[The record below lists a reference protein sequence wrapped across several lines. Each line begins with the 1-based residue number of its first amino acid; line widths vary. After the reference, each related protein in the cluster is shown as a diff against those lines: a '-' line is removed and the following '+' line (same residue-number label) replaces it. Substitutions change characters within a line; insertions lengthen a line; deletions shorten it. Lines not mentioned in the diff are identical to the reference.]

1 MKSEPHC
8 PVCGYTAKDAAFHLD
23 HGLCKGKIPV
33 SKAKLP
39 AAKSPHE
46 EAFAIAWRALG
57 GPEFEREYKF
67 ALPRQYRFDFA
78 WPAAKMAVEIDGGIH
93 EGAARG
99 RHMRQDG
106 YVRDAEKLNLA
117 CFLGFRVW
125 RLAPSM
131 IQPSLINRLI
141 LEVKRCAP

>member
-1 MKSEPHC
+1 MKIHGANLPKAKSEP
-8 PVCGYTAKDAAFHLD
+8 
-23 HGLCKGKIPV
+23 
-33 SKAKLP
+33 
-39 AAKSPHE
+39 E
-46 EAFAIAWRALG
+46 ERFALAWKVLG
-57 GPEFEREYKF
+57 GPPPEREYKF

-78 WPAAKMAVEIDGGIH
+78 WPEAKMAVEIDGGIH
-93 EGAARG
+93 EGASRG

-131 IQPSLINRLI
+131 IQPSLITRLI
-141 LEVKRCAP
+141 LEVRRCAP